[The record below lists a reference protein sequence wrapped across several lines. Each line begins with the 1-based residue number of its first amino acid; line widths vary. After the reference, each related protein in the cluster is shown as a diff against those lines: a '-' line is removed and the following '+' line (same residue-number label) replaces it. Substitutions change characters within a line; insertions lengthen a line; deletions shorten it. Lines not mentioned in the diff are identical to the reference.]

1 MLVYVYS
8 YNQKSKMCFLHLSI
22 VLNLLFFLSCRKEE
36 LYGRHYRDREKNRNA
51 WPDWPHRKSLGW
63 RAMEV
68 PRGEGLWGR
77 AMATT
82 CLSTT
87 HLLAWATDSLT
98 QRPLGGRCTPLPRTE
113 LSPTRPPLITLCTWI
128 KVLRIT
134 MCRHYSHTCT
144 CIKWASYCCIKQMFV
159 HSHG

>member
-1 MLVYVYS
+1 
-8 YNQKSKMCFLHLSI
+8 MCFLHLSI

-68 PRGEGLWGR
+68 PWGEGLWVR

-82 CLSTT
+82 CPSTT
-87 HLLAWATDSLT
+87 PLPGWATDCPT
-98 QRPLGGRCTPLPRTE
+98 QRPQGDRCTPLPPTE
-113 LSPTRPPLITLCTWI
+113 LSPTRPPLITLCTWT

-144 CIKWASYCCIKQMFV
+144 CIKWASYCVSSKCLFTAMGKVELLNGQN
-159 HSHG
+159 